1 MLDVFIVRLR
11 EWARLD
17 GVVER
22 KDGMPVVN
30 LSIIDDAHHRFEA
43 SLGDVENP
51 SHIDLYVFARDG
63 VGRQCGGRRGDGG
76 IRGCGSFC
84 GSVTRGFHQSPWA
97 QSQRQQFLRRVSLFG
112 CSVFGASYVRA
123 NDSTSILGLER
134 ATLNAGEGVL

>member
-1 MLDVFIVRLR
+1 MLDVFIVCLR

-30 LSIIDDAHHRFEA
+30 LSVIDDAHHRLEA
-43 SLGDVENP
+43 ALGDVENP

-76 IRGCGSFC
+76 IRGCGSFRR
-84 GSVTRGFHQSPWA
+84 SVTRGFHQSPWA
-97 QSQRQQFLRRVSLFG
+97 QSQRQQFLRRVSLLDAAFSG
-112 CSVFGASYVRA
+112 QAMF
-123 NDSTSILGLER
+123 EPM
-134 ATLNAGEGVL
+134 TLHQFLAWSELL